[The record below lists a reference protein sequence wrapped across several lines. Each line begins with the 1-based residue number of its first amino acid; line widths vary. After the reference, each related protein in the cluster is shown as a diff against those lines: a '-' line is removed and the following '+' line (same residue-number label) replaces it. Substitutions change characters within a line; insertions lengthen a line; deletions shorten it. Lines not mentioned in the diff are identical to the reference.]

1 MPQLTRVNQTQMHF
15 TNDLS
20 LENFKIVGVA
30 EPEANSDAANKQYV
44 DNRLFGINA
53 KAPVRVASTA
63 NIDLSQI
70 PSSIDGITLNTN
82 DRILLKNQND
92 ATENGLYI
100 YNGTIF
106 LRTSDADNNSE
117 VIAGMFMYVNEG
129 NENADTLWALI
140 TNNPINLGT
149 TQLSFENI
157 KVNDQIV
164 TTTSYVVREI
174 PSGSVNGSNR
184 VFTLANTPIATT
196 EMVFLNGVLQN
207 PITDYT
213 ISNAVITLV
222 TAPNTNEKIRVTYLK

>member
-15 TNDLS
+15 TDDLS
-20 LENFKIVGVA
+20 LENFKIIGVA
-30 EPEANSDAANKQYV
+30 EPETNSDAANKQYV

-53 KAPVRVASTA
+53 KAPVRVASTT
-63 NIDLSQI
+63 NVNLSQI
-70 PSSIDGITLNTN
+70 PSSIDVITLDIN
-82 DRILLKNQND
+82 DRILLKNQDN
-92 ATENGLYI
+92 AIENGLYI
-100 YNGTIF
+100 YNGTAFI
-106 LRTSDADNNSE
+106 RTSDADNNSE
-117 VIAGMFMYVNEG
+117 VTAGMFMYVNEG

-149 TQLSFENI
+149 TELNFENI
-157 KVNDQIV
+157 KVNDQVV

-174 PSGSVNGSNR
+174 PSGSVNGSNT

-213 ISNAVITLV
+213 ISNAVITFV
-222 TAPNTNEKIRVTYLK
+222 NTPNTNEKIRVTYLK